1 MQDQALYHELAL
13 YTLAHPSPR
22 FIHQHVVDA
31 FSAQQADEQ
40 TKWITLY
47 FALVGLYLF
56 VEKHYTGKQIQEE
69 HIRLSNRPKEFIPFP
84 LPLFRGHVT
93 IQDVLAQ
100 DPGAERDQAIEDWCD
115 SVWQAYGATR
125 FLIVE
130 YVDNSY

>member
-1 MQDQALYHELAL
+1 MQEQALYDELAL
-13 YTLAHPSPR
+13 YTLTHPSPR

-31 FSAQQADEQ
+31 CSAQQADEH

-56 VEKHYTGKQIQEE
+56 VEKNYTGKQIQNE

-84 LPLFRGHVT
+84 LPLFRGHIT

-100 DPGAERDQAIEDWCD
+100 DPGIERDQAIADWCA
-115 SVWQAYGATR
+115 SVWQAYSAAR
-125 FLIVE
+125 YLIVE